1 MSDKN
6 GNNTF
11 FDYLMIII
19 AIIVVIAL
27 IPVAIWASIHVMR
40 FAVLAVIILA
50 IVFFVFPWITGD

>member
-11 FDYLMIII
+11 FDYLMIIV

-27 IPVAIWASIHVMR
+27 IPVAIWASIHVLR

-50 IVFFVFPWITGD
+50 IVFFISPWITGD

>member
-50 IVFFVFPWITGD
+50 IVFFISPWISGD

>member
-11 FDYLMIII
+11 FDYLMIIV